1 MPRLH
6 GNVMTIERS
15 QRLIAAKR
23 RKRLASPPP
32 EYFDAPDYAK
42 PVREIVYRDLLTGET
57 HTFLLFI
64 HPRRVDQFVCF
75 IDDKPWLAKAGWSR
89 VLAGLR
95 KAVPRFSQMQ

>member
-1 MPRLH
+1 MNPKHSANAL
-6 GNVMTIERS
+6 
-15 QRLIAAKR
+15 AAKR

-32 EYFDAPDYAK
+32 DYFDAPDCSK

-64 HPRRVDQFVCF
+64 HPRRVDQFRCT
-75 IDDKPWLAKAGWSR
+75 IDGKPWLPKAGWSR

-95 KAVPRFSQMQ
+95 KAVPRFSQRI